1 MTQTATFLQ
10 NLRLPVL
17 LFALA
22 TLFHTLQ
29 AQNCANSVALAQG
42 YTTSITSVTT
52 NANGSHT
59 IVLTVVNNGC
69 SGCKK
74 LNSFTVQAAPGTY
87 SNVSVQ
93 VLSGA
98 FTWANISMGPNL
110 SGTTMTGFRINNAN
124 GMGNGQAAA
133 FTVTYTLTGPFQT
146 QQLVLKTSSVTLN
159 PTFTPA
165 DFQAVLDCLNPP
177 NTVIFPYFDPYANKS
192 YDIIG
197 VELTS
202 LYYTFQN
209 NGTYISDDIF
219 QILGSSVRV
228 SIRTKPGEHANAV
241 SLLTTPAYGL
251 VQELNDPNNNLI
263 NGTFPILNLLSL
275 NLLPNLLVSARPI
288 YAALSNAGLITSQ
301 GDTALRSFRARE
313 VFGVDGQGVKVGVLS
328 DSYNTILGD
337 PAADDVLKGDLPG
350 VTNVDHPTPV
360 EVLQDYPF
368 GTRSDEGRAMLQ
380 IVHDVAPG
388 AELAFRTGFL
398 GSLDM
403 ANGIRELEQAGCDV
417 IVDDI
422 SYISEPFFRDG
433 VIAQAVDDVKAL
445 GVSYFSAAGNFGTNS
460 WQGTFA
466 PMAAPAGVVG
476 QAHNFA
482 SGFGGTDILQGI
494 TLYQGE
500 YTVVFQ
506 WDDGTPGSTTSS
518 DFDIYLANSNGN
530 TLFGFNRMNVGGD
543 ALEVLPFIVAADSVQ
558 SNIVIVRE
566 SGTGAATL
574 KYIVYRGLLRIDE
587 YDGLNASTLTGQAN
601 AEGAIAVGAVLYTNT
616 PEYSGITPTV
626 ASFSS
631 RGGTPVNGVY
641 RAKPEI
647 TAPNGVNTSVDLG
660 GVNYDGDAFPNF
672 FGTSAAAPH
681 AAGVAAL
688 LVQARTKYYG
698 NTLSPDMLKG
708 ILQGTALDMNTPG
721 YDVATGAGFVLA
733 DSALM
738 GLANPSPY
746 INAIHYD
753 TTLTPGVD
761 TLLLTIYGEYLTN
774 SSTVWLDGAP
784 LTNGV
789 LIQGDSAIIT
799 IVNPFSGLY
808 PAIQVYNPPMAGT
821 NGTDGGLSNPLY
833 FTTKETILVRVDDKA
848 KKYGEVL
855 PGFTATYTL
864 ESVDNSVP
872 LASAGLTQYELDR
885 IHAIDLTTIATALS
899 NVGLWGISADPT
911 DPLSPS
917 SNVPATDTLDIS
929 ILQRFNIVFD
939 DGLLSIDPADLNI
952 TPRDT
957 TIVYND
963 SIAGIGFNYV
973 FNDGSGVIPMLPSDS
988 VAILNAVKSTH
999 GYAMVNGSALVRG
1012 IAMVN
1017 NDGEPLLTDS
1027 LLSNFS
1033 FMISQ
1038 AVSST
1043 RGIAMVNG
1051 ELIDPAELYY
1061 AAAITNAESRLVRGV
1076 AMVNG
1081 YSLVRGIAM
1090 VNTLDSLGNITNTTP
1105 LTNSGSLVNNSGLL
1119 NSTTI
1124 TLNSNANTLV
1134 IVGDDDIA
1142 ILSGDSVGD
1151 VVIRSVN
1158 MVTGNTVGT
1167 HLIVPG
1173 TFLTNNFNVTYG
1185 LGHLTIVPDT
1195 AVFSIDA
1202 NSLTQTYDGTPKSVV
1217 VSVLPDSVAYTVTY
1231 NGSTTVPM
1239 NAGSYAVHVAVN
1251 DSNYVGSL
1259 DANLVIQPGTAQFTI
1274 DPNML
1279 AQTYTGTPRSVGVSV
1294 VPAGLAYSVTYNG
1307 NSTPPVNAGS
1317 YAVQVMVN
1325 DANYVGTVNVT
1336 LVVQKAPGTAT
1347 AGTYVIN
1354 KNAPLP
1360 SFTATYGGFVNGENA
1375 SVVTSVSFTVSPN
1388 YTGNAGVY
1396 QIIVNATAAN
1406 YTFTSVNGT
1415 LYVNPSGPGTKQVK
1429 PNFVCRENLSSPGA
1443 GGFMYIA
1450 HFTYDNQNSAPVY
1463 IPVGPKNLTSG
1474 AAHLAIDQPVL
1485 FQPGGGTWAVPFSNV
1500 GQLTWQITSNKNNG
1514 STGSIPANTSN
1525 VVCPSNFHSPIY
1537 LPADTSVIGE
1547 EAGMDLRIYPNP
1559 STGRVFLDFTD
1570 GQAVGASFEVYNYL
1584 GAKCAVSTHRASDQL
1599 VELDLSSFSKGLYVI
1614 NVIQGDHLESRSV
1627 IIE

>member
-1 MTQTATFLQ
+1 MATFLP

-17 LFALA
+17 LFSIA

-42 YTTSITSVTT
+42 YTTSISSVTT

-69 SGCKK
+69 AGCKK

-98 FTWANISMGPNL
+98 FTWANISMGPTL

-133 FTVTYTLTGPFQT
+133 FSVTYTLTGPFQT

-159 PTFTPA
+159 ATFTPA

-177 NTVIFPYFDPYANKS
+177 NAVIFPYFDPYANKL

-197 VELTS
+197 VELRS
-202 LYYTFQN
+202 LCVTYMNT
-209 NGTYISDDIF
+209 GTYISDDIF
-219 QILGSSVRV
+219 QILGNSVRV
-228 SIRTKPGEHANAV
+228 SIRTKPGQHANAV
-241 SLLTTPAYGL
+241 NLLLTPTYGL
-251 VQELNDPNNNLI
+251 VQELNDPTNNLI
-263 NGTFPILNLLSL
+263 NGTIPILNLLSL
-275 NLLPNLLVSARPI
+275 NSLPTLLVSARPI
-288 YAALSNAGLITSQ
+288 YAALHNAGLITSQ

-313 VFGVDGQGVKVGVLS
+313 VFGVDGQGIKVGVLS
-328 DSYNTILGD
+328 DSYNTILGN

-350 VTNVDHPTPV
+350 ATNPDHPTPV
-360 EVLQDYPF
+360 QVLQDFPF

-380 IVHDVAPG
+380 IVHDVAPS

-398 GSLDM
+398 GALDF

-433 VIAQAVDDVKAL
+433 VVAQAVDEVKAL

-466 PMAAPAGVVG
+466 PVAAPAGVVG

-482 SGFGGTDILQGI
+482 SGFGGSDILQNI
-494 TLYQGE
+494 TLYEGE

-506 WDDGTPGSTTSS
+506 WDDGTPGATTNS
-518 DFDIYLANSNGN
+518 DFDIYLANTNGN
-530 TLFGFNRMNVGGD
+530 TLFGFNRMNIGGD
-543 ALEVLPFIVAADSVQ
+543 PAEILPFVVTADSVQ

-566 SGTGAATL
+566 SGSGAATL
-574 KYIVYRGLLRIDE
+574 KYIVYRGLLKINE
-587 YDGLNASTLTGQAN
+587 YGGLNASTLTGQAN
-601 AEGAIAVGAVLYTNT
+601 AAGAIAVGAVLYTNT

-641 RAKPEI
+641 RLKPEI

-681 AAGVAAL
+681 AAGIAAL
-688 LVQARTKYYG
+688 LSEARTKYYG
-698 NTLSPDMLKG
+698 DVLSPDGVKG
-708 ILQGTALDMNTPG
+708 ILQNTALDMNTPG
-721 YDVATGAGFVLA
+721 YDVATGAGFILA
-733 DSALM
+733 DSALKD
-738 GLANPSPY
+738 LANPSPY
-746 INAIHYD
+746 IYAIHYD

-761 TLLLTIYGEYLTN
+761 TLLLTIYGEYLSS

-789 LIQGDSAIIT
+789 VIQGDSAIIT
-799 IVNPFSGLY
+799 IVHPFNALY

-833 FTTKETILVRVDDKA
+833 FTTKETILVRVDDKS
-848 KKYGEVL
+848 KVYGEVL
-855 PGFTATYTL
+855 PQFTATYTL
-864 ESVDNSVP
+864 ESVDNSLP
-872 LASAGLTQYELDR
+872 LASAGLAPNELDR
-885 IHAIDLTTIATALS
+885 ILAIDLTTIATAQS
-899 NVGLWGISADPT
+899 NVGLWGISGDPT
-911 DPLSPS
+911 DPLRPN
-917 SNVPATDTLDIS
+917 SNVPATDPLDIS
-929 ILQRFNIVFD
+929 ILQQYNVVFD
-939 DGLLSIDPADLNI
+939 NGLLTIDPADLNI

-957 TIVYND
+957 TVVYND

-973 FNDGSGVIPMLPSDS
+973 FNNGSGVIPMIASDS
-988 VAILNAVKSTH
+988 LAILNAVKSTH
-999 GYAMVNGSALVRG
+999 GIAMVNAAALVRG

-1017 NDGEPLLTDS
+1017 NDGDPLLSDS

-1051 ELIDPAELYY
+1051 ELIDPEEFYT
-1061 AAAITNAESRLVRGV
+1061 AAALTNTESRLVRGV

-1090 VNTLDSLGNITNTTP
+1090 VNTVDSLGNITNTTP

-1134 IVGDDDIA
+1134 ILGDGDIA
-1142 ILSGDSVGD
+1142 ILSGDSAGD
-1151 VVIRSVN
+1151 VTIRSVN
-1158 MVTGNTVGT
+1158 VITGNTVGT

-1173 TFLTNNFNVTYG
+1173 TFLSNNFNVTYG
-1185 LGHLTIVPDT
+1185 LGHLTILPDT
-1195 AVFSIDA
+1195 AEFSIAA

-1217 VSVLPDSVAYTVTY
+1217 VTVLPDSVAYAVTY
-1231 NGSTTVPM
+1231 NGSTTAPV

-1259 DANLVIQPGTAQFTI
+1259 DATLVIQPGTAQFTI
-1274 DPNML
+1274 TPSTL
-1279 AQTYTGTPRSVGVSV
+1279 TQTYNASPRSVAVSV
-1294 VPAGLAYSVTYNG
+1294 VPAGLAYTVTYNG
-1307 NSTPPVNAGS
+1307 SATPPVNAGS
-1317 YAVQVMVN
+1317 YAVLVTVN
-1325 DANYVGTVNVT
+1325 NANYVGTMSAT
-1336 LVVQKAPGTAT
+1336 LVVQKAPATAT
-1347 AGTYVIN
+1347 TGTYVIN

-1360 SFTATYGGFVNGENA
+1360 TFTATYSGFLNGQTA

-1415 LYVNPSGPGTKQVK
+1415 LYVNPKGPGTKQVK

-1450 HFTYDNQNSAPVY
+1450 HFNYENQNATPVY
-1463 IPVGPKNLTSG
+1463 IPVGPKNSTSG
-1474 AAHLAIDQPVL
+1474 AAHLATGQPVL
-1485 FQPGGGTWAVPFSNV
+1485 FLPGGGTWAVPFNNV

-1514 STGSIPANTSN
+1514 TSGSIPANTSN
-1525 VVCPSNFHSPIY
+1525 VVCPSNFHSPIF
-1537 LPADTSVIGE
+1537 LPADTSMIGQ
-1547 EAGMDLRIYPNP
+1547 EARTDIRVYPNP
-1559 STGRVFLDFTD
+1559 STGNVFLEFTE
-1570 GQAVGASFEVYNYL
+1570 GQAAGASFEVYNYV
-1584 GAKCAVSTHRASDQL
+1584 GAKCAVNTRRASDQL
-1599 VELDLSSFSKGLYVI
+1599 VELDLSSFGKGLYVI
-1614 NVIQGDHLESRSV
+1614 TVIQGDNRESRTV